1 MQRMWKQSPQTV
13 SIRHT
18 FTHKKPR
25 YQKLHG
31 AMGEGAAA
39 PWIRHCL
46 DLLHVRTRYE
56 KVIAWWSNRW

>member
-1 MQRMWKQSPQTV
+1 MWKQSPQTV

-31 AMGEGAAA
+31 AIEGGAAA
-39 PWIRHCL
+39 PSAYPL
-46 DLLHVRTRYE
+46 DPPLVLAKFVSNCQ
-56 KVIAWWSNRW
+56 VIG

>member
-1 MQRMWKQSPQTV
+1 MFITCNECGNIPQTV

-31 AMGEGAAA
+31 AIGGGRALR
-39 PWIRHCL
+39 PL
-46 DLLHVRTRYE
+46 DPPLGDCVLISMQSVF
-56 KVIAWWSNRW
+56 